1 MIRVEWISS
10 LSRILVQPIYRDALL
25 FGKCL
30 AGLATFSISHEG
42 PWAKGAR
49 LVQ

>member
-1 MIRVEWISS
+1 VIIVEWIMS
-10 LSRILVQPIYRDALL
+10 LSRILAQPIYRGALL
-25 FGKCL
+25 FGKSL